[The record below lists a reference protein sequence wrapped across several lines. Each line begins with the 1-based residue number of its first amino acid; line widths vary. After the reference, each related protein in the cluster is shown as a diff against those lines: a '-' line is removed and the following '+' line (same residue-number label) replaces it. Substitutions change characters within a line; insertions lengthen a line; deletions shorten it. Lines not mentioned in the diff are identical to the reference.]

1 MTRQFRIQ
9 KLLSESSGNNVVD
22 IPHLGLLRY
31 IEPKGIRTWFKDRW
45 GTEPKGVV
53 LPVAHPEGLLFK
65 VDGLDEPI
73 SPYARVSESL
83 KDFQDVV
90 RVFAQQGLDIYLLVN
105 PTLEF
110 VRAAPLHI
118 IDIVGDGSHALCV
131 GNSMS
136 RAIVA
141 AILGTG
147 VDITRMATRDTP
159 GKLAGVVLDVVNLFP
174 MGAKNERL
182 ELTCFCPS
190 CEEWFENN
198 DPGLLRYFRTFPNP
212 WNLLLNDSG
221 TGIAF
226 IDDVRLG
233 SQPEDIVGLSRQK
246 GFNEIFKDKA
256 NDLPYLREQAALLL
270 RYMRVRHDQV
280 IASVRDIFDEVLHG
294 LEQTPSRIL
303 LVEGSYYGWTSGLQ
317 LEDLDRKYL
326 DKSQTEETRVP
337 YDEIWF
343 DPAATDI
350 FLTNMAFRSYMW
362 RRARYYIGEFLRV
375 VDSVSDPV
383 KRATTGIARFP
394 RVAAQALLRQRL
406 HQCIGTAMTGSSTL
420 ISLPPLKSEQT
431 KSQRIG
437 FVGIALTQE
446 VGERLIEGIR
456 IPEGLA
462 EEQAGRDLG
471 ELFDLLSKST
481 PRAGEKGAKSAG

>member
-1 MTRQFRIQ
+1 MTRQFKIQ
-9 KLLSESSGNNVVD
+9 TLLSESSGAGSNLVD

-31 IEPKGIRTWFKDRW
+31 LEPRKIKTWFKERW

-73 SPYARVSESL
+73 SPYAQVSESL

-110 VRAAPLHI
+110 VRAAPLQI
-118 IDIVGDGSHALCV
+118 IDIVGDGSHALCI
-131 GNSMS
+131 GNPRS
-136 RAIVA
+136 RDIVA
-141 AILGTG
+141 AIVGTG
-147 VDITRMATRDTP
+147 VDITRIATKDTS
-159 GKLAGVVLDVVNLFP
+159 GKLEGVVLDVVNLFP
-174 MGAKNERL
+174 MGAKDERL
-182 ELTCFCPS
+182 DLTCFCPS
-190 CEEWFENN
+190 CEEWFEDN
-198 DPGLLRYFRTFPNP
+198 DPGLLRSFRTFPNP

-221 TGIAF
+221 SGISF
-226 IDDVRLG
+226 MDDVRIG

-246 GFNEIFKDKA
+246 GFNDIFKDKA

-280 IASVRDIFDEVLHG
+280 VAAARDIFDEALHG
-294 LEQTPSRIL
+294 LEQTPRRIL

-317 LEDLDRKYL
+317 LEDLDRKHL
-326 DKSQTEETRVP
+326 DKVQSEETRAP

-350 FLTNMAFRSYMW
+350 FLTNTPFRSYMW
-362 RRARYYIGEFLRV
+362 RRARYYIDEFLRA
-375 VDSVSDPV
+375 VDSVSDPA
-383 KRATTGIARFP
+383 KRAILGSARLP
-394 RVAAQALLRQRL
+394 RAAAQALLRQRL
-406 HQCIGTAMTGSSTL
+406 HQCVGAAMTGSSTL

-437 FVGIALTQE
+437 FVGIALTKE
-446 VGERLIEGIR
+446 VGEKLIEGIK

-462 EEQAGRDLG
+462 EELFGRD
-471 ELFDLLSKST
+471 E
-481 PRAGEKGAKSAG
+481 